1 MTKVAQHYI
10 DGAWVPAGGAVGST
24 LNPATGEPVAQF
36 VEGTAAD
43 AEAAMAAA
51 LRAFHGTA
59 WKHDARLRS
68 EVLLAAAG
76 RLEEHREQV
85 AHLLVAQNGK
95 LLREALGEVGAAISE
110 LRYYAG
116 LARNLFGRVVEIE
129 PGCFSSL
136 QREAAGVAVI
146 IVPWNAPVTLLV
158 RSLGPALA
166 AGCTV
171 VVKPAHQTALVS
183 NMVLETVLCDAR
195 VPAGVVNTVTESG
208 AEVARA
214 LCESPEVGV
223 ISFTGSTAVGKAI
236 ARATASHLTRLSLEL
251 GGKAAGVVFADC
263 DFAATVRG
271 VLAGGLILSGQQC
284 TALARVLVH
293 ESIYERFADELAGA
307 MRRVQPGPGMN
318 PASGMGPLIDVANRE
333 RIRALVEGAP
343 GAGGTVLVRGD
354 VPGGELARGA
364 FIAPSLI
371 AVDDLA
377 SPLVQNE
384 LFGPV
389 MVIERFR
396 DEDDAVHRA
405 NATRYGLAAS
415 VWTGDAGRARRVA
428 SRLRSGSVWI
438 NAHNKLYAE
447 IETGGERDSGYGR
460 LHGVEGMNDFLV
472 TKHVYQSQ
480 LA

>member
-1 MTKVAQHYI
+1 MKVAQHYV
-10 DGAWVPAGGAVGST
+10 DGAWVPARGAVGVT
-24 LNPATGEPVAQF
+24 LNPATGEPAGEF
-36 VEGTAAD
+36 MEGNAAD
-43 AEAAMAAA
+43 AKAAIAAA
-51 LRAFHGTA
+51 TRAFHATG

-76 RLEEHREQV
+76 RLEERREQV

-116 LARNLFGRVVEIE
+116 LARNLFGRVMEIE
-129 PGCFSSL
+129 PGCFSAL
-136 QREAAGVAVI
+136 HREAAGVAVI

-183 NMVLETVLCDAR
+183 NMVLETVLADPR
-195 VPAGVVNTVTESG
+195 VPAGVVNTVSESG
-208 AEVARA
+208 SEVARA
-214 LCESPEVGV
+214 LCESPEVAV
-223 ISFTGSTAVGKAI
+223 ISFTGSTSVGKAI
-236 ARATASHLTRLSLEL
+236 ARATAGNLTRLSLEL

-263 DFAATVRG
+263 ELASTVRG

-284 TALARVLVH
+284 TALARVLVQD
-293 ESIYERFADELAGA
+293 SLYDRFVAELSEA
-307 MRRVQPGPGMN
+307 MRRVRPGPGMD
-318 PASGMGPLIDVANRE
+318 PASGVGPLIDVANRE
-333 RIRALVEGAP
+333 RIRVLVEE
-343 GAGGTVLVRGD
+343 AGDASGKVLVHGK

-371 AVDDLA
+371 AVEDLA

-389 MVIERFR
+389 MVIERFSH
-396 DEDDAVHRA
+396 EDAAVLRA

-415 VWTGDAGRARRVA
+415 VWSGDAGKARRIA
-428 SRLRSGSVWI
+428 GRLRAGSVWT
-438 NAHNKLYAE
+438 NAHNKLFAE

-472 TKHVYQSQ
+472 TKHVYQSN

>member
-1 MTKVAQHYI
+1 MRVAQHYI
-10 DGAWVPAGGAVGST
+10 DGAWVPVRGRVGTT
-24 LNPATGEPVAQF
+24 LNPATGEPAAEF
-36 VEGTAAD
+36 VEGTVEEAQAAI
-43 AEAAMAAA
+43 AAA
-51 LRAFHGTA
+51 TRAFHATD
-59 WKHDARLRS
+59 WRHDARLRS
-68 EVLLAAAG
+68 EILLSAAS
-76 RLEEHREQV
+76 RLEERREQV
-85 AHLLVAQNGK
+85 AHMLVAQNGK

-129 PGCFSSL
+129 PGCFSTL
-136 QREAAGVAVI
+136 NREAAGVAVI

-158 RSLGPALA
+158 RSLAPALA

-183 NMVLETVLCDAR
+183 NLVLETVLCDSR
-195 VPAGVVNTVTESG
+195 VPAGVVNTITESG
-208 AEVARA
+208 SEVARA
-214 LCESPEVGV
+214 LCGLAEVGV
-223 ISFTGSTAVGKAI
+223 ISFTGSTAVGKSI
-236 ARATASHLTRLSLEL
+236 ARATSSHLTRLSLEL

-263 DFAATVRG
+263 DIAATVRG
-271 VLAGGLILSGQQC
+271 VLAGGLILSGKQC
-284 TALARVLVH
+284 TALARVLVQD
-293 ESIYERFADELAGA
+293 SLYERFVAELSEA
-307 MRRVQPGPGMN
+307 MRRVRPGPGMD
-318 PASGMGPLIDVANRE
+318 PASGLGPLIDMANRE
-333 RIRALVEGAP
+333 RIRALVEGAS
-343 GAGGTVLVRGD
+343 GASGKVLVRGE

-389 MVIERFR
+389 MVIERFG
-396 DEDDAVHRA
+396 DEDDAVLRA

-415 VWTGDAGRARRVA
+415 VWSGDAGRARRIA
-428 SRLRSGSVWI
+428 GRLRSGSVWI
-438 NAHNKLYAE
+438 NAHNKLFAE

-472 TKHVYQSQ
+472 TKHIYQSIV
-480 LA
+480 